1 MHQNHLARVNVSEKN
16 FLLTMNL
23 IKRKHIMEY
32 LYAEELF
39 FLLEGIMVLGLNII
53 AYCVILQIEI

>member
-1 MHQNHLARVNVSEKN
+1 
-16 FLLTMNL
+16 MNL
-23 IKRKHIMEY
+23 IKCKHIMEY

-53 AYCVILQIEI
+53 AYCVILQIEM